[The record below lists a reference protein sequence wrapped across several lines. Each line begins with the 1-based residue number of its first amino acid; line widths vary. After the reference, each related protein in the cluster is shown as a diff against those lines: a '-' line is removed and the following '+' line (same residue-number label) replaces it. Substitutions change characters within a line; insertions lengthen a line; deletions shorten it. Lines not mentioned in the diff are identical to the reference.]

1 MRKSKGFQSISSS
14 LNQDV
19 HFNDIIKR
27 AEKIRQLNVRLQK
40 TLPSP
45 VQGMCQLANI
55 RDETAILTCK
65 TQMEASKLR
74 MYSRSILQ
82 TMQKEF
88 KTSIKKIRI
97 KVSI

>member
-19 HFNDIIKR
+19 YFNDIIKR
-27 AEKIRQLNVRLQK
+27 AEKIRQLNAHLQK
-40 TLPSP
+40 TLPAP

-55 RDETAILTCK
+55 RGETAILTCK